1 MPNVNGVSNSVL
13 RILEHLNRTGHDAIV
28 IAPDNTVEC
37 ISVEGSL
44 AKVRFPG
51 LSAGVAE
58 LIQRL
63 AFVRH
68 RRHVADVRK
77 ARG

>member
-1 MPNVNGVSNSVL
+1 
-13 RILEHLNRTGHDAIV
+13 
-28 IAPDNTVEC
+28 
-37 ISVEGSL
+37 
-44 AKVRFPG
+44 
-51 LSAGVAE
+51 VAE

-68 RRHVADVRK
+68 RRHIADVRK